1 MQTVTSISENLIELL
16 KKQEFIK
23 AYEELFSQEAES
35 IDPLYSAS
43 ASLKGLTGLIEREK
57 DFLMRAKINKVDVS
71 EPIHYGAYF
80 TFKLSMN
87 FSIEGN
93 AHNLE
98 ELCVYKVSQ
107 GKIISQQFFIG

>member
-43 ASLKGLTGLIEREK
+43 ISSKGLKSLIERETA
-57 DFLMRAKINKVDVS
+57 FLTRAKINKVDVS
-71 EPIHYGAYF
+71 EPIHCGTYF

-87 FSIEGN
+87 FSIEGKE
-93 AHNLE
+93 HNLE
-98 ELCVYKVSQ
+98 ELCIYKVSQ

>member
-23 AYEELFSQEAES
+23 DYEELFSQEAES
-35 IDPLYSAS
+35 IDPLHSALP
-43 ASLKGLTGLIEREK
+43 SLKGLTGLIEREK
-57 DFLMRAKINKVDVS
+57 AFLTRAKVNRVDVS
-71 EPIHYGAYF
+71 EAIHAGAYF

-87 FSIEGN
+87 FSIEGKE
-93 AHNLE
+93 HHLD
-98 ELCVYKVSQ
+98 ELCVYKVGQ

>member
-1 MQTVTSISENLIELL
+1 MQTATSISESLIELL

-43 ASLKGLTGLIEREK
+43 SSLKGLTGLIERERA
-57 DFLMRAKINKVDVS
+57 FFTRAKINSVDVS
-71 EPIHYGAYF
+71 EPIHCGTYF

-87 FSIEGN
+87 FSIEGKT
-93 AHNLE
+93 HNLD
-98 ELCVYKVSQ
+98 ELCVYKVGQ
-107 GKIISQQFFIG
+107 GKIISQQFFVG